1 MVEALQVEQEKNFEN
16 IAEKNLQ
23 SRNLNINISNLAKS
37 GDGPLRQLI
46 NLENK
51 SQLIKPDLVILFST
65 LEEFFLGIIR

>member
-51 SQLIKPDLVILFST
+51 SQLIKPDLVISRQVYAFHL
-65 LEEFFLGIIR
+65 RHKNA